1 MIEDRIRAV
10 ALEIDYPPTPDMT
23 SAVTARLRH
32 EPAPVPLSR
41 RSRLRP
47 ALAVAAAILVVL
59 VATLGFS
66 PSARRAVAG
75 WLGVD
80 GIRITFDEG
89 VGDVPT
95 VDDPQ
100 LGDRVSEETAAA
112 GVAFEIL
119 VPAELGP
126 PDGYYLNRDVEG
138 GEVSLVWAPGPG
150 LPESEQTGF
159 GAVLTQFVGDTA
171 PEFIKKTA
179 VSGTSVAFV
188 TVGGGE
194 AYLLE
199 GAPHVLVRESDG
211 DERILE
217 PRLAGNTLL
226 WDGGDVTYRLE
237 AEVGLDRALEIAESL
252 D

>member
-1 MIEDRIRAV
+1 MIEERLRAL
-10 ALEIDYPPTPDMT
+10 ALEIDYPPTPEMG
-23 SAVTARLRH
+23 SAVGARLRR
-32 EPAPVPLSR
+32 EPAALPVASR
-41 RSRLRP
+41 SWLRP
-47 ALAVAAAILVVL
+47 ALAVAAAIVVAL

-66 PSARRAVAG
+66 PTARRAVAG
-75 WLGVD
+75 WLGID

-89 VGDVPT
+89 ITDVPT

-100 LGDRVSEETAAA
+100 LGDRVAAETAAA
-112 GVAFEIL
+112 GVAFDVL

-138 GEVSLVWAPGPG
+138 GEVSLVWEPRPG

-159 GAVLTQFVGDTA
+159 GAVLTQFVGDAA

-188 TVGGGE
+188 TVEGRDG
-194 AYLLE
+194 YFLE
-199 GAPHVLVRESDG
+199 GAPHLLIRESDG
-211 DERILE
+211 DERLLE

-237 AEVGLDRALEIAESL
+237 AEIDLDRALEIAESM